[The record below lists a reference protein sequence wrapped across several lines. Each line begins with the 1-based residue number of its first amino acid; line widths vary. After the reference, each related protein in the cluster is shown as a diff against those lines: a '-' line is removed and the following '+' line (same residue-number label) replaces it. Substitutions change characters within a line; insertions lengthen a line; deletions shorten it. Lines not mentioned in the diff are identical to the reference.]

1 MSVRDW
7 LVFGRIHTSALTQ
20 GVLILGYLLASN
32 EFLSWGTLHWAL
44 LGILFHYVGF
54 SMNNFCDLQED
65 LRDPNKTS
73 HPLVSGEI
81 NPTKALNTIIA
92 LLVLLSASGV
102 YLCGGFTW
110 ASLLFI
116 FCIISGTV
124 YNFYSKEALWVPIPI
139 SLCFGPLVLVSY
151 LASGGQLNLLIS
163 LVTAYMIGQIFFQI
177 STEGYLKELETDQL
191 NLMKWL
197 GVKLGDGQF
206 IGSWLATGFAV
217 ITKVPFLLLIVPIT
231 LISPTGVIFGSFALV
246 LVCLALVWT
255 FVLISSR
262 AWNHSE
268 TVRLCAL
275 IEIATFYALLAA
287 VAGVINVT
295 VSLFLMG
302 YLLVWYVCWTRYY
315 WPTQTITPQV

>member
-1 MSVRDW
+1 MSVRNW
-7 LVFGRIHTSALTQ
+7 LVFGRIHTAALTQ
-20 GVLILGYLLASN
+20 GTLIIGYLLAGN

-54 SMNNFCDLQED
+54 AMNNLCDLQHD

-81 NPTKALNTIIA
+81 KPIVGLNTIIV
-92 LLVLLSASGV
+92 LLMLLSASGV
-102 YLCGGFTW
+102 YLCGGFSW
-110 ASLLFI
+110 ASILFI
-116 FCIISGTV
+116 FCIINGII
-124 YNFYSKEALWVPIPI
+124 YNIYSKEHLWPAFSI
-139 SLCFGPLVLVSY
+139 SFCFGPLVLVSY

-177 STEGYLKELETDQL
+177 AVEGHFKELETDQL

-197 GVKLGDGQF
+197 GVELKDGKLID
-206 IGSWLATGFAV
+206 SWLATGFAM
-217 ITKVPFLLLIVPIT
+217 ISKVPFLLLIIPIT

-246 LVCLALVWT
+246 LICLAMVWT
-255 FVLISSR
+255 FALMSSR
-262 AWNHSE
+262 KWDHSK
-268 TVRLCAL
+268 TVRTCAL
-275 IEIATFYALLAA
+275 IEISTFYALLAA

-302 YLLVWYVCWTRYY
+302 YLLVWYICWTRYY